1 MTSFLCRQELG
12 GDEHRGGSWKNCAVC
27 FLEVLLFFPGWGNLG
42 GSEPPRTQCL
52 RSRRLEV
59 VGEKEN
65 GRARERHARGPSPL
79 GSTSFQGFSPTRP
92 TGRREVSS
100 CQIPRGGDEKRGQM
114 PHPSSTLQ
122 HFSLITQSNSAI
134 LGILMCDFLFQL
146 TSFFCN
152 SARILIKTSRLDDT
166 SVMVLVLL

>member
-12 GDEHRGGSWKNCAVC
+12 GDGHRGDPGKIVQCASWKPYSFSRGGGILVGVNRP
-27 FLEVLLFFPGWGNLG
+27 VL
-42 GSEPPRTQCL
+42 QCL

-114 PHPSSTLQ
+114 PRPSSTLQ
-122 HFSLITQSNSAI
+122 HFSLITQSI

-152 SARILIKTSRLDDT
+152 SARILIKTLRLDDT
-166 SVMVLVLL
+166 GVMVLVLL

>member
-1 MTSFLCRQELG
+1 MG
-12 GDEHRGGSWKNCAVC
+12 VNHP
-27 FLEVLLFFPGWGNLG
+27 VL
-42 GSEPPRTQCL
+42 QCL

-100 CQIPRGGDEKRGQM
+100 CQIPRGGDEKRVQM
-114 PHPSSTLQ
+114 LRPSSTLQ

-166 SVMVLVLL
+166 SVTGFSTVIKLLTQKLIEHYKVICYVQSVLYCKYERMFFK

>member
-1 MTSFLCRQELG
+1 MGVNRP
-12 GDEHRGGSWKNCAVC
+12 
-27 FLEVLLFFPGWGNLG
+27 VL
-42 GSEPPRTQCL
+42 QCL

-100 CQIPRGGDEKRGQM
+100 CQIPGGGDEKRVQM
-114 PHPSSTLQ
+114 LRPSSTLQ

-166 SVMVLVLL
+166 SVTGFSTVIKLLTQKLIEHYKVICYVQSVLYCKYERMFFK